1 MNDIS
6 ALIKETQRG
15 AALASGEETGRRPWL
30 PSWPSPVGDH
40 AGALT

>member
-6 ALIKETQRG
+6 VLIKETQRDV
-15 AALASGEETGRRPWL
+15 ALAPGEDTGRRPWL
-30 PSWPSPVGDH
+30 PSWSLPVGDH